1 MDANGDQ
8 HRSDPFADFTA
19 ISAWPHLGPDPD
31 GRYFFG
37 GERDGAAL
45 GEFGWSLPMGGS
57 GGCGGGGG
65 SFGARDCFGDVDQII
80 GAGAGGGQV
89 SAGAGSSSAP
99 PPPPR
104 GSDAASAV
112 GGTAGGDASTSNRSA
127 SSESSED
134 PPERSAASGES
145 LLAPEKPNKVR
156 KKGQKR
162 IKQPRFAFMTKSEVD
177 HLEDG
182 YRWRKYGQKAVK
194 NSPYPRSYYRCTN
207 SKCTVKKRVERSSED
222 PAIVVTTYE
231 GQHCHHSAGYLR
243 SSTISHEATF
253 GRHFAYPPSQIYHP
267 TRLHV
272 PIETSPYNLNTHR
285 APTSS
290 GDSQRLLTSSGERG
304 EPSGVNQLLSTEG
317 LLADVVPP
325 KMR

>member
-1 MDANGDQ
+1 MDDNEDQ
-8 HRSDPFADFTA
+8 RRSDPFAEFSA
-19 ISAWPHLGPDPD
+19 ISAGWPHLGPDSD

-37 GERDGAAL
+37 GDRDGAVL
-45 GEFGWSLPMGGS
+45 GEFGWNLPP
-57 GGCGGGGG
+57 G
-65 SFGARDCFGDVDQII
+65 SFGARDCFGEVDQII
-80 GAGAGGGQV
+80 ATAAGEGLVPAGT
-89 SAGAGSSSAP
+89 GSSGP
-99 PPPPR
+99 PRR
-104 GSDAASAV
+104 GSDAAWAA
-112 GGTAGGDASTSNRSA
+112 GGTAGGDASTTSNRSA

-134 PPERSAASGES
+134 PLERSAASGES

-194 NSPYPRSYYRCTN
+194 NSPFPRSYYRCTN
-207 SKCTVKKRVERSSED
+207 GKCTVKKRVERSSED
-222 PAIVVTTYE
+222 PAIVITTYE

-253 GRHFAYPPSQIYHP
+253 GRHFVHPASQIYHP
-267 TRLHV
+267 TRVHV
-272 PIETSPYNLNTHR
+272 PVETSPSNLNTHR
-285 APTSS
+285 VPTSS
-290 GDSQRLLTSSGERG
+290 GELQRLPNSSGERR
-304 EPSGVNQLLSTEG
+304 ELPGVNQLPSTEG

-325 KMR
+325 GIR

>member
-1 MDANGDQ
+1 METSTGPI
-8 HRSDPFADFTA
+8 RSRTSPPSPPGPTSGPTRTADTSSGASGTA
-19 ISAWPHLGPDPD
+19 PRSASS
-31 GRYFFG
+31 
-37 GERDGAAL
+37 DGASRWEAAAAAAAAA
-45 GEFGWSLPMGGS
+45 EDRSEPATAS
-57 GGCGGGGG
+57 GTSTRSSARARAGAGIGGGGIVV
-65 SFGARDCFGDVDQII
+65 GA
-80 GAGAGGGQV
+80 A
-89 SAGAGSSSAP
+89 SSSSRFR
-99 PPPPR
+99 R
-104 GSDAASAV
+104 GLGRGRDR
-112 GGTAGGDASTSNRSA
+112 GGDASTSNRSA

-304 EPSGVNQLLSTEG
+304 EPSGVNQLLPTEG